1 MELLM
6 TGTGLNEGMRVFSY
20 ALSGFTENT
29 TSSLP
34 FVDSVG
40 NEIYCNY
47 FKVILHFHA
56 EDTSYDPQDHAIALI
71 EIPGQAVNGLD
82 DPNLHE
88 PFTSTTDVS
97 GFCGLF
103 AIARGESDGFAE
115 WKAPNDTRI
124 SGIKIH
130 LREDYDKAGGEVFI
144 YLTYG
149 NITAFN
155 TLRQDRY
162 DRGV

>member
-1 MELLM
+1 M
-6 TGTGLNEGMRVFSY
+6 TGTNLNEGMRVFSY

-56 EDTSYDPQDHAIALI
+56 ATQSYDPQDHAIAFI
-71 EIPGQAVNGLD
+71 EIPNQATNGVD
-82 DPNLHE
+82 ELHE
-88 PFTSTTDVS
+88 QFDSTTDVS

-103 AIARGESDGFAE
+103 AIARGESDGIAE

-130 LREDYDKAGGEVFI
+130 IHEDYTHPGGEVFI
-144 YLTYG
+144 FLTYG
-149 NITAFN
+149 NITPFN
-155 TLRQDRY
+155 TLRLDRY

>member
-1 MELLM
+1 M
-6 TGTGLNEGMRVFSY
+6 TGTGLKEGMRVFSY
-20 ALSGFTENT
+20 ALSGFTDNT
-29 TSSLP
+29 TSSFP

-56 EDTSYDPQDHAIALI
+56 ATASYDPQDHVIAFI
-71 EIPGQAVNGLD
+71 EIPNQATNGVDELY
-82 DPNLHE
+82 E

-103 AIARGESDGFAE
+103 AIARGESDGIAE

-124 SGIKIH
+124 SSIKIH
-130 LREDYDKAGGEVFI
+130 IHEDYDKAGGEVFI

-149 NITAFN
+149 NITPFN
-155 TLRQDRY
+155 TLRSDRY